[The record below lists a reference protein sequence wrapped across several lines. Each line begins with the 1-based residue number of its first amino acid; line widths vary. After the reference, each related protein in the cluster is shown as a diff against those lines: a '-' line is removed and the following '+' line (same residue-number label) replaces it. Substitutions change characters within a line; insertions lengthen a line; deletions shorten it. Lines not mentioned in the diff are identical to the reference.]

1 MLIRISISF
10 FGKFGFVIRS
20 FALGVDVGIYQ
31 IKEFE
36 NLSDAK
42 DEINTNIINDNIKII
57 RTGQA
62 EDINESVLR
71 EDEKRVSDIRK
82 QLVVVSDE
90 DSEPDSDIVAMCN
103 EAMDDELG
111 TPAATAVIF
120 DAVREANRHLDEN
133 NSDEAASAGCAVET
147 LVDVL
152 GLKIGRDQR
161 PSASEDSDLDDDKI
175 EGLIAERNQAREN
188 GDYAR
193 ADEIRDDLLESGIV
207 LEDSA
212 QGTTWHRS

>member
-1 MLIRISISF
+1 
-10 FGKFGFVIRS
+10 
-20 FALGVDVGIYQ
+20 
-31 IKEFE
+31 
-36 NLSDAK
+36 
-42 DEINTNIINDNIKII
+42 
-57 RTGQA
+57 
-62 EDINESVLR
+62 
-71 EDEKRVSDIRK
+71 
-82 QLVVVSDE
+82 
-90 DSEPDSDIVAMCN
+90 
-103 EAMDDELG
+103 MDDDLG

>member
-1 MLIRISISF
+1 MVQVDGEKMSKSLGNFTTLEAMLDHWDPRALRLLILQTHYRHTMEIGADALDGAVSALDRLDAF
-10 FGKFGFVIRS
+10 ADRFRS
-20 FALGVDVGIYQ
+20 S
-31 IKEFE
+31 
-36 NLSDAK
+36 NL
-42 DEINTNIINDNIKII
+42 
-57 RTGQA
+57 
-62 EDINESVLR
+62 
-71 EDEKRVSDIRK
+71 
-82 QLVVVSDE
+82 E
-90 DSEPDSDIVAMCN
+90 DSEPDSDIVAKFN
-103 EAMDDELG
+103 EAMDDDLG

-120 DAVREANRHLDEN
+120 DAVREANRHLDED
-133 NSDEAASAGCAVET
+133 NSDEAARAGFAVET

-175 EGLIAERNQAREN
+175 EGLIAERNQARES